1 MKIVLIGP
9 AYPYRG
15 GIADTNESFARAL
28 MNKGHEVT
36 IITFKLQYPDFL
48 FPGKTQYSTDPK
60 PADLKIFRYI
70 NSMNPLNW
78 IATARK
84 INQLSPEL
92 VIVRFWLPFLG
103 PCLGTIARRLNK
115 KTKLLALCDN
125 VIPHEK
131 RFGDKGF
138 TKYFINSFDGFITMS
153 KTVSAELKLFTQ
165 KPQIY
170 FPHPINDNLGAK
182 LPKLEAK
189 KHLNLHADGK
199 YLLFFGLIRK
209 YKGLDLMLQAMADKR
224 IKALGIQLLIV
235 GEFYDDP
242 KEYYDMI
249 EVLNIKNQVIIKNEY
264 VPAADI
270 KYYFSAVD
278 LITQTY
284 HSASQS
290 GVTQMAFNF
299 ECPILVTNVGGL
311 SEIVAHEKFG
321 YVTPK
326 VPAVIADCIVDYYK
340 NNRAEKFIENV
351 KIEKEKY
358 SWGHFSDGVI
368 ELYEQLNA

>member
-48 FPGKTQYSTDPK
+48 FPGKTQFSTDPK

-78 IATARK
+78 ISTARK

-209 YKGLDLMLQAMADKR
+209 YKGLDLMLQAMADER

-299 ECPILVTNVGGL
+299 ECPILVTDVGGL

-321 YVTPK
+321 YVTSK
-326 VPAVIADCIVDYYK
+326 DPAVIADCIVDYYK
-340 NNRAEKFIENV
+340 NDRAEKFTENV
-351 KIEKEKY
+351 IIEKEKY
-358 SWGHFSDGVI
+358 SWGHFSDGVM
-368 ELYEQLNA
+368 ELYQQLKA